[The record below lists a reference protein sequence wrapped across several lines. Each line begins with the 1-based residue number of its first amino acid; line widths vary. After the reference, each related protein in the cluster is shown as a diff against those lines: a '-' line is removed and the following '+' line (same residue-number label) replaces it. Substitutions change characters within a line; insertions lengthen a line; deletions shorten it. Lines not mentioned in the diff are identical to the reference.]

1 MSSWKIFNW
10 LGPSTQPQ
18 AGSQVRSGNIFLI
31 CVLNEEWEF
40 ARQHSC
46 SVFVHLGGMF
56 FLIRLR
62 AQQRGITCATTAEI
76 FTGGSG
82 RWLKF

>member
-1 MSSWKIFNW
+1 MSSWKMFNW

-46 SVFVHLGGMF
+46 SVFVHLSGMF
-56 FLIRLR
+56 FSNQVASAAARNHLCDQRLR
-62 AQQRGITCATTAEI
+62 YSQVAPSAR
-76 FTGGSG
+76 
-82 RWLKF
+82 